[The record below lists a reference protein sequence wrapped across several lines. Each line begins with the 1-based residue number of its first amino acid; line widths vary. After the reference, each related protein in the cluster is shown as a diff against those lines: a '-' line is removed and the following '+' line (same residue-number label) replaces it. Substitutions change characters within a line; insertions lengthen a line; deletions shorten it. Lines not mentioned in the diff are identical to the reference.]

1 MALATWDWG
10 TAATRGYGAAMSA
23 QPPPSSAQ
31 SAPPKVVVFDFDGTL
46 VDSDEALLV
55 PFDEL
60 GVDRADVVMG
70 SAVAEECE
78 RLGISMDDY
87 VTAYD
92 TSVVK
97 PYPGITDMLSE
108 MPRWAVLSNKH
119 PDSAIAELRRLEWEP
134 EALMCADAFGW
145 AHKSLRP
152 MLEALGIGASEVV
165 MVGDSNGDLRCAQE
179 VGCRFIWA
187 GWNRRVKAAHPKG
200 AVVTSPT
207 ELQSA
212 LGFS

>member
-1 MALATWDWG
+1 MPTP
-10 TAATRGYGAAMSA
+10 T
-23 QPPPSSAQ
+23 PPE
-31 SAPPKVVVFDFDGTL
+31 VVVFDFDGTL

-55 PFDEL
+55 PFDRL

-87 VTAYD
+87 VAAYD
-92 TSVVK
+92 TEVVQ
-97 PYPGITDMLSE
+97 PYQGIADMLLE

-119 PDSAIAELRRLEWEP
+119 PDSAIAELGRLEWEP
-134 EALMCADAFGW
+134 EALMCADSFGW

-152 MLEALGIGASEVV
+152 MLEVLRLEASEVV
-165 MVGDSNGDLRCAQE
+165 MVGDSNGDLGCALE

-187 GWNRRVKAAHPKG
+187 GWNRRVRAARPTG
-200 AVVTSPT
+200 EVVASPVA
-207 ELQSA
+207 LASA

>member
-1 MALATWDWG
+1 M
-10 TAATRGYGAAMSA
+10 
-23 QPPPSSAQ
+23 
-31 SAPPKVVVFDFDGTL
+31 FDFDGTL

-87 VTAYD
+87 VAAYD
-92 TSVVK
+92 TQVVQ
-97 PYPGITDMLSE
+97 PYPGITDMLTE
-108 MPRWAVLSNKH
+108 LPRWAVLSNKH
-119 PDSAIAELRRLEWEP
+119 PDSAIAELRRLEWQP

-145 AHKSLRP
+145 THKSLRP
-152 MLEALGIGASEVV
+152 MLEALGVDASEVV

-187 GWNRRVKAAHPKG
+187 GWNGRVKTARPRGEVAG
-200 AVVTSPT
+200 SPT
-207 ELQSA
+207 ALLSA

>member
-1 MALATWDWG
+1 MP
-10 TAATRGYGAAMSA
+10 S
-23 QPPPSSAQ
+23 QPPLPEEQQAR
-31 SAPPKVVVFDFDGTL
+31 PKVVVFDFDGTL

-87 VTAYD
+87 VASYD
-92 TSVVK
+92 TEVVE
-97 PYPGITDMLSE
+97 PYTGVTDMLSAL
-108 MPRWAVLSNKH
+108 PRWAVLSNKH
-119 PDSAIAELRRLEWEP
+119 PDSAIAELRRLGWEP

-145 AHKSLRP
+145 SHKSLRP
-152 MLEALGIGASEVV
+152 MLEALRIDASEIV
-165 MVGDSNGDLRCAQE
+165 MVGDSNGDLRCARE

-187 GWNRRVKAAHPKG
+187 GWNERVRGAHPRG
-200 AVVTSPT
+200 EVVSTPA
-207 ELQSA
+207 ELGSA
-212 LGFS
+212 LGFD